1 MTKEKKLHKQHKKLD
16 NAIIYVVL
24 ILISIIWLFPF
35 FCIVMQ
41 SLHPLSEGL

>member
-35 FCIVMQ
+35 FV
-41 SLHPLSEGL
+41 